1 MANEVT
7 VGSVWDDGRA
17 GDHWE
22 VVELL
27 PNDRVR
33 VRCVK
38 TWGSRKIT
46 GETFVWSAG
55 SLTDT
60 DARQIN

>member
-7 VGSVWDDGRA
+7 VGSVWDDGRI
-17 GDHWE
+17 GNHWE

-38 TWGSRKIT
+38 TWNGRIT
-46 GETFVWSAG
+46 GETFVWSAK